1 MSKCELIEKC
11 IFFENQII
19 EMPSTATAFKQLYCE
34 QNYEK
39 CARYMVAKTI
49 GFDKVPD
56 DLYPG
61 QRDQAEK
68 IIKG

>member
-11 IFFENQII
+11 IFFDKQMA
-19 EMPSTATAFKQLYCE
+19 EMPSTATAFKNFYCE
-34 QNYEK
+34 QGYDK
-39 CARYMVAKTI
+39 CARYMVGKAV

-56 DLYPG
+56 NLFPG
-61 QRDQAEK
+61 HRDHAAQ